1 MLQIMYSGI
10 KGFRDQCNRGSKM
23 SDTEWKASEKQISGS
38 HYKNYNMQP
47 VEFCQRN
54 KLNYCESAVIK
65 YVCRHKDKNG
75 KEDILKAIHYLEL
88 LLEIEYADKDQRQY

>member
-1 MLQIMYSGI
+1 MKQIICSGI
-10 KGFRDQCNRGSKM
+10 KGFRRGCNRGSKM
-23 SDTEWKASEKQISGS
+23 SDTEWKALEKQISGS
-38 HYKNYNMQP
+38 HYKNYAVQP
-47 VEFCQRN
+47 VEFCQKN